1 MISSCTSFT
10 LPLNQL
16 VVSVKAVANGAKHVS
31 PLSEIWALVDDIP
44 PSLRSTEFVMAFGV
58 LIGKPIL
65 VDQDSLAVLGP
76 VRLKIWAVDP
86 LCVHGSVDV
95 FPAADGFRLRVRVE
109 GAASSRSP
117 PPPPSRC

>member
-16 VVSVKAVANGAKHVS
+16 VVSVKAAANGAKPIS
-31 PLSEIWALVDDIP
+31 LLSKIWVLVDDIP

-65 VDQDSLAVLGP
+65 VDQDS
-76 VRLKIWAVDP
+76 
-86 LCVHGSVDV
+86 
-95 FPAADGFRLRVRVE
+95 
-109 GAASSRSP
+109 
-117 PPPPSRC
+117 